1 MALTSSIQPL
11 IDYFQ
16 ARLPLSEYDQS
27 LLGKVL
33 KAKRFLK
40 GDHLLMAGD
49 TALAFWFCT
58 KGWIRMYYSKGGN
71 DRTTYFYTQGE
82 FVSAYDSF
90 IHQRPALMYF
100 QALTDVEVL
109 EISSGAAEQLLSGS
123 KTFEA
128 LARIGMEE
136 EMVVNQHIIASLLT
150 QTPEERYMAL
160 LEDQPS
166 IFQTIPQHYI
176 ASFLGVQPESLS
188 RIKRRAQQRRT

>member
-1 MALTSSIQPL
+1 
-11 IDYFQ
+11 
-16 ARLPLSEYDQS
+16 
-27 LLGKVL
+27 
-33 KAKRFLK
+33 
-40 GDHLLMAGD
+40 
-49 TALAFWFCT
+49 
-58 KGWIRMYYSKGGN
+58 MYYSKGGN